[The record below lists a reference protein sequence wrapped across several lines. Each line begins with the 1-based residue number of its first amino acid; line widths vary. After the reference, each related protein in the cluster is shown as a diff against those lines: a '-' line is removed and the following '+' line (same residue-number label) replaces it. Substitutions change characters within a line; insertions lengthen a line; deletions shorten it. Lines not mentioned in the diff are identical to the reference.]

1 VPNLYAAALATAAV
15 GGVARGVAVICAW
28 VRTLL
33 IRKEFVSFRFGRIE
47 LLNFFEPFLLL
58 VASYVLYRTI
68 ESMGPPGAAR
78 TLIAALGAALVLGG
92 WAFQVWAFLS
102 WPSIFAGHGVLE
114 DHKLVSRGAYAVVRH
129 PAYLVPMLIWLG
141 LGVAFLNPLVIA
153 TAILYVIP
161 NYVLYLRAEERMM
174 LESFGDEY
182 RDYRRK
188 VPMLIPRLARRQSRN
203 GE

>member
-1 VPNLYAAALATAAV
+1 
-15 GGVARGVAVICAW
+15 
-28 VRTLL
+28 
-33 IRKEFVSFRFGRIE
+33 
-47 LLNFFEPFLLL
+47 
-58 VASYVLYRTI
+58 
-68 ESMGPPGAAR
+68 
-78 TLIAALGAALVLGG
+78 
-92 WAFQVWAFLS
+92 
-102 WPSIFAGHGVLE
+102 
-114 DHKLVSRGAYAVVRH
+114 
-129 PAYLVPMLIWLG
+129 MLIWLG